1 MNDEIVIFFYYS
13 TSLSQL
19 AVADLSF
26 GMATLHHTTFTSMV
40 YASIVR

>member
-1 MNDEIVIFFYYS
+1 MNDEIVIFFKVFHIIV
-13 TSLSQL
+13 

-26 GMATLHHTTFTSMV
+26 RIASLYHTTFTSMV